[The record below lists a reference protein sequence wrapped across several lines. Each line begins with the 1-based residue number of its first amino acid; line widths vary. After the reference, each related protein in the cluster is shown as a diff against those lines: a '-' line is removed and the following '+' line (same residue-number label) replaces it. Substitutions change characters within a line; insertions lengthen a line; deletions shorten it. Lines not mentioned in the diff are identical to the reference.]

1 MIVCKYF
8 MSVMF
13 LFSLCCEVTVLTF
26 LVRMNAVFC
35 FFPCSVVTFFS
46 HLQFVE
52 SCLCWFYITSLRLP
66 TIRFQRF
73 EQAGSPPL
81 KLPLIPTM
89 WQNTG
94 LVKTPTWQELF
105 LFFGMPSPRY
115 RGVGCAQ
122 KLAKVRGQN
131 AIDQAKMEVLF
142 YLLKEFLPLFTQFE
156 VTKHVPPAE
165 MYHDNPHTFN
175 TVILS

>member
-1 MIVCKYF
+1 MPFFVSF
-8 MSVMF
+8 HVQRS
-13 LFSLCCEVTVLTF
+13 LFSPT
-26 LVRMNAVFC
+26 
-35 FFPCSVVTFFS
+35 S
-46 HLQFVE
+46 FVE

-105 LFFGMPSPRY
+105 LFFGMPAPRY
-115 RGVGCAQ
+115 RGVCCA
-122 KLAKVRGQN
+122 KLAEVRGQN
-131 AIDQAKMEVLF
+131 AIDQAEMQVLF
-142 YLLKEFLPLFTQFE
+142 YFLKEFLPLFTQFE
-156 VTKHVPPAE
+156 ETKHVPLAE
-165 MYHDNPHTFN
+165 MYHNNPHTFN